1 MSTTCPNA
9 TRMDFAPV
17 GVHPYTL
24 PMTRRVTE
32 DDLPIDTARLT
43 LRRFRPSDADAILA
57 LYGDPDVVRYLYS
70 TPLQPEGLSDAL
82 DRRLRAPF
90 LEGEGDIL
98 ELAAELRSTGE
109 FVGAMT
115 FFHRSTAHA
124 RGEIGYTIAPN
135 FTGRGLAQEGATALL
150 RIGFSLL
157 GLHRIEAQCDARNV
171 ASARVMRAIGMRQ
184 EAHLRQNE
192 LVKGEWT
199 DELVFAM
206 LADEWPQ
213 WDR

>member
-1 MSTTCPNA
+1 
-9 TRMDFAPV
+9 
-17 GVHPYTL
+17 
-24 PMTRRVTE
+24 MTQRVTE

-57 LYGDPDVVRYLYS
+57 LYGNPDVVRYLYS
-70 TPLQPEGLSDAL
+70 TPLQPEGLSQAL

-124 RGEIGYTIAPN
+124 RGEIGYTIAPH
-135 FTGRGLAQEGATALL
+135 FTGRGFAREGATALL

-157 GLHRIEAQCDARNV
+157 GLHRIEAQCDARNL
-171 ASARVMRAIGMRQ
+171 ASARVMQAIGMRQ

-192 LVKGEWT
+192 FVKGEWT

>member
-1 MSTTCPNA
+1 MA
-9 TRMDFAPV
+9 R
-17 GVHPYTL
+17 H
-24 PMTRRVTE
+24 VTE
-32 DDLPIDTARLT
+32 DDLPIETERLT

-70 TPLQPEGLSDAL
+70 EPLQPEGLSEAL
-82 DRRLRAPF
+82 DRRLRSPV
-90 LEGEGDIL
+90 LEAEGDIF
-98 ELAAELRSTGE
+98 ELAAELRSSGE

-115 FFHRSTAHA
+115 FFYRSTTHE
-124 RGEIGYTIAPN
+124 RGEIGYTIAPK
-135 FTGRGLAQEGATALL
+135 FAGRGLAREGATALL
-150 RIGFSLL
+150 RVGFSLL
-157 GLHRIEAQCDARNV
+157 GLHRIEAQCDARNL
-171 ASARVMRAIGMRQ
+171 ASARVMQAIGMRH

-192 LVKGEWT
+192 FVKGEWT